1 MKKYAVI
8 DRFNG
13 QEIQDIFNNEIDAV
27 DYASRLWDAYTT
39 TEKSQRTKFAVVL
52 GYIDKKRYIED
63 SYINTD
69 NAKIIKNYL

>member
-1 MKKYAVI
+1 MERYAVI

-13 QEIQDIFNNEIDAV
+13 EEIQDIFNNEFDAV
-27 DYASRLWDAYTT
+27 DYASRLWEAYTA

-52 GYIDKKRYIED
+52 GCTDNEKHIDDI
-63 SYINTD
+63 YINTD